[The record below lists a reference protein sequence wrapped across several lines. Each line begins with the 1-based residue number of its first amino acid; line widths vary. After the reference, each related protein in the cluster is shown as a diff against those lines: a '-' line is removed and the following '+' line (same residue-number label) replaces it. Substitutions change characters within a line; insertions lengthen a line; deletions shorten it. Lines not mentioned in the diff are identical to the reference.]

1 MTEIVLEVF
10 VSYNRKK
17 KIPNAYPSSFK
28 IWCDRSPGTMYE
40 WLIKVLNQK
49 VGSRGWGAQS
59 NISDRSS
66 PTRASDY
73 KPSKETV
80 VR

>member
-1 MTEIVLEVF
+1 MPTHLLLRFGVILEL
-10 VSYNRKK
+10 
-17 KIPNAYPSSFK
+17 
-28 IWCDRSPGTMYE
+28 
-40 WLIKVLNQK
+40 WLIKVLTQK
-49 VGSRGWGAQS
+49 PGSRGWGAQF
-59 NISDRSS
+59 NISDRCS